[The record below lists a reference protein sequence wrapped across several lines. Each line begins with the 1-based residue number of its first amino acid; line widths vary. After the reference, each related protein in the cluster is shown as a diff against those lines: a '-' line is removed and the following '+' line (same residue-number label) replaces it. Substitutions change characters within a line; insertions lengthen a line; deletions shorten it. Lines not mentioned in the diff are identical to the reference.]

1 VSIRWPAVAAGLLAL
16 LVVLAAA
23 AALSCLSLW
32 QTRCSPASLFEGRR
46 PLDVPYAE
54 TRPQVV
60 RLMLDM
66 ARVGPS
72 DRLLDLG
79 TGDGRILIAAARD
92 RGASGLGVDID
103 PALIE
108 DAQANARRA
117 GVAERAAFRTQDL
130 FAARFSDFSVVTMF
144 LLPEV
149 NLRLRPRLLAEL
161 RPGARIVS
169 HAFDMGEWRPDET
182 RRAGGSTVYLWRVPA
197 RAGGRWRF
205 EDPALGTG
213 ELQLDQRFQILSG
226 TFRPGAG
233 GAPLIVHGRL
243 EGAIIRFTVETS
255 AGSRTYQG
263 TVAGGTLRPVIP
275 AKAGAPQ
282 SPSKR
287 ACAAGRPPSAALR
300 DR

>member
-1 VSIRWPAVAAGLLAL
+1 MSIRWPAVAAALLAL

-72 DRLLDLG
+72 DRVLDLG

-92 RGASGLGVDID
+92 RGASGVGIDID
-103 PALIE
+103 PALVAE
-108 DAQANARRA
+108 AQANARSA
-117 GVAERAAFRTQDL
+117 GVEGRVAFRTQDL
-130 FAARFSDFSVVTMF
+130 FAARFADASVVTMF

-169 HAFDMGEWRPDET
+169 HAFDMGEWRADQAG
-182 RRAGGSTVYLWRVPA
+182 RAGGSTVYLWRVPA
-197 RAGGRWRF
+197 RAGGRWRLD
-205 EDPALGTG
+205 DPELGGG
-213 ELQLDQRFQILSG
+213 ELRLEQRFQILAG
-226 TFRPGAG
+226 TFRPSAVG
-233 GAPLIVHGRL
+233 GPLVVHGRL
-243 EGAIIRFTVETS
+243 DGALISFSVETPGGPRS
-255 AGSRTYQG
+255 YRGR
-263 TVAGGTLRPVIP
+263 VEGGTIIP
-275 AKAGAPQ
+275 LEEGRW
-282 SPSKR
+282 R
-287 ACAAGRPPSAALR
+287 ASRL
-300 DR
+300 